1 MRDDK
6 LPDWRSAWGHAMA
19 DAVADTLA
27 KYDLE
32 AMRQVDPALIAS
44 SVLMDLGFAKVHRLP
59 KEARQALAQWCRG
72 VVETEDRR

>member
-1 MRDDK
+1 
-6 LPDWRSAWGHAMA
+6 MA

-32 AMRQVDPALIAS
+32 AMQQVDPNLIAS
-44 SVLMDLGFAKVHRLP
+44 SVLADLGFSKAHRLP
-59 KEARQALAQWCRG
+59 KEARSALVQWCRG